1 MKETLHQ
8 GDIVKIERVKSPV
21 LVTSK
26 DFFNQTGEIIGC
38 PDSEKIG
45 ISIFF
50 VYKYCIIRQISIYGD
65 RK

>member
-26 DFFNQTGEIIGC
+26 DFFNQTGEIIGVC
-38 PDSEKIG
+38 ETFSVK
-45 ISIFF
+45 
-50 VYKYCIIRQISIYGD
+50 
-65 RK
+65 